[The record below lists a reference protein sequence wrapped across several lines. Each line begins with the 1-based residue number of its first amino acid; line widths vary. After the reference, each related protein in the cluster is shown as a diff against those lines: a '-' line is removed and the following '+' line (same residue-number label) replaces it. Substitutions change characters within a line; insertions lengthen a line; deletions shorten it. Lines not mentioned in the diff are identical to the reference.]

1 MASIPTSIKNKIKEL
16 LDELVNN
23 QTLKETHVDDL
34 KMGALDRDY
43 GGYPVA
49 VLSTPTADSAPE
61 TNRDNARIYTYE
73 ILVIH
78 KAEEVQ
84 DATAIE
90 DLLETILNKF
100 DNDALNVQNSKLRA
114 AGADGGVEPSTS
126 PVEQVT
132 SRGKAFI
139 VFSVILRCKNIYRG
153 T

>member
-1 MASIPTSIKNKIKEL
+1 MSVPTDIKNKIKAL
-16 LDELVNN
+16 LDEMVNS
-23 QTLKETHVDDL
+23 QTLKEAHVDDL
-34 KMGALDRDY
+34 KMGALERDY
-43 GGYPVA
+43 GGYPAA
-49 VLSTPTADSAPE
+49 VLSTPTVDSAAE
-61 TNRDNARIYTYE
+61 TNRDNARIYTFE
-73 ILVIH
+73 ILIIH

-84 DATAIE
+84 DAETIE
-90 DLLETILNKF
+90 NLMEAILNKF
-100 DNDALNVQNSKLRA
+100 DNDALNVSSSKLRA